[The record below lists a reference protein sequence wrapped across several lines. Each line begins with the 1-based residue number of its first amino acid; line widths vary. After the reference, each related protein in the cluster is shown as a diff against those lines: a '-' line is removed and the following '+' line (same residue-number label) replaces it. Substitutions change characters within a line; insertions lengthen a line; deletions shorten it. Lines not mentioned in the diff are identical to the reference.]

1 MDILMMLGSN
11 IHRMG
16 RVDPREPPD
25 LDIEFDLLANRYRRQ
40 VLVALLENSPQTRDD
55 RLPVDSIF
63 DDDDTEALRDQMYQ
77 INLPL
82 LEDAGFIDWDRAE
95 DTVTEGPNYEEIRPL
110 LEQMRENDYWL

>member
-1 MDILMMLGSN
+1 MMLGSD
-11 IHRMG
+11 IQCMG

-25 LDIEFDLLANRYRRQ
+25 LDIEFDLLANRYRRR
-40 VLVALLENSPQTRDD
+40 VLIALLDNSSQARDG

-63 DDDDTEALRDQMYQ
+63 DDDDTEVLRDQMYQ

-95 DTVTEGPNYEEIRPL
+95 DTVTEGPAFEEIRPL